1 MKRNLATNSWR
12 LFVGGLSHY
21 LQASKH
27 PKVIK
32 SGCLA
37 GFLLKS
43 FSGLLHFI
51 FQRSWKGIRDLEF
64 WNLFETTPSVL
75 TRKSL
80 RSIVHLVGHPWIA
93 FHRAC
98 HVQDRGLSSNVA
110 VERLKIGGSGHGCPL
125 SPEIITWCHVSSQFI
140 SSNLPF
146 FTCLTHNNNSSSCP
160 YLSYFAFA
168 NSSINH
174 DNLLFIN
181 QHLHFEHIIVTSR
194 VSQKKTNSGSTI
206 FSKIK
211 KEMTNQAAPHTWTTR
226 PHLRHSVRWPCDVR
240 PCGLPASK
248 LHSMRGIGA

>member
-1 MKRNLATNSWR
+1 MHFQPNSSSNLQFSRAMLELLNLKFGSAKPNFWLR
-12 LFVGGLSHY
+12 KLLSTFPIGKITWHGWWKEIWQRTLERCSLVVYPHY

-110 VERLKIGGSGHGCPL
+110 LERLKIGGSGHGCPL

-140 SSNLPF
+140 
-146 FTCLTHNNNSSSCP
+146 
-160 YLSYFAFA
+160 
-168 NSSINH
+168 
-174 DNLLFIN
+174 
-181 QHLHFEHIIVTSR
+181 
-194 VSQKKTNSGSTI
+194 
-206 FSKIK
+206 
-211 KEMTNQAAPHTWTTR
+211 
-226 PHLRHSVRWPCDVR
+226 
-240 PCGLPASK
+240 
-248 LHSMRGIGA
+248 